1 MVTPWHARCMRVS
14 LLTRF
19 NSLIYLSQY
28 KNIWIAYRYLSIKMA
43 DTAAYKRYRN
53 LRQKVQ
59 AAARQLYQH
68 W

>member
-1 MVTPWHARCMRVS
+1 MVTPWRARCMRVS

-43 DTAAYKRYRN
+43 DTTAYKCYLN
-53 LRQKVQ
+53 ARQKVQ